1 MTRQNLHKVL
11 VSLHNVCKVHS
22 NNNKGFWLPKVNLE
36 EQDIKTMNKEI
47 TKLINYLKHPHFSY
61 LYK

>member
-11 VSLHNVCKVHS
+11 VSLNNVCKYHA
-22 NNNKGFWLPKVNLE
+22 NKTSGMWSPKVNLE
-36 EQDIKTMNKEI
+36 KQDIKTMNKEI
-47 TKLINYLKHPHFSY
+47 TKLTNYLKHPQYSY